1 MGGLSSEADGS
12 RSGSPSGSARR
23 SYDPLWDSTDIPSP
37 MFPTDRAPGMDLAAP
52 GVRSIPPC
60 VEGGPMATRTPVTPG
75 HRASGR
81 RRIHPAWV
89 VAAVAFVALLG
100 AAGFRAAPGVLMVPL
115 QDEFGWSRATLSLA
129 VGVNLVLF
137 GLTAPFAAALMDRF
151 GIRRV
156 TASALL
162 LIAAG
167 SGLTVFVQASWQLV
181 LLWGVMVGLGTG
193 SMALVFAATVA
204 QRWFVRRRGL
214 VTGILTAGSATG
226 QLVFLPVVAAVAQH
240 SGWRVA
246 SLVISAAA
254 LLVVP
259 LVILALRDYP
269 ADRGVTAYGAEDE
282 APDAPARPLEP
293 DQIPVAARSGAARLA
308 LVALREAART
318 RTFWALMAGFA
329 ICGATTNGLI
339 GTHFVPAAHDHGMG
353 ATTAAGLLAVVG
365 VFDIVGTIG
374 SGWLT
379 DRYDPRPL
387 LGFYYFFRGVGL
399 ALLPMLLSDSV
410 HPSVIAFVVI
420 YGLDWVATVPPTV
433 ALCREAFGASGTV
446 VFGWVFASHQ
456 IGAALAS
463 IAAGVTRDR
472 TGTYT
477 AAWFGAAALCVVAA
491 VISARVRKTEFE
503 TSKSLHPAARH

>member
-1 MGGLSSEADGS
+1 MTTTL
-12 RSGSPSGSARR
+12 
-23 SYDPLWDSTDIPSP
+23 
-37 MFPTDRAPGMDLAAP
+37 
-52 GVRSIPPC
+52 
-60 VEGGPMATRTPVTPG
+60 TPV
-75 HRASGR
+75 R
-81 RRIHPAWV
+81 RRVHPAWV
-89 VAAVAFVALLG
+89 VAGVAFVALLG

-115 QDEFGWSRATLSLA
+115 QDEFGWSRGTLSLA

-156 TASALL
+156 TTCALL
-162 LIAAG
+162 LIAVG

-181 LLWGVMVGLGTG
+181 LLWGVLVGLGTG

-226 QLVFLPVVAAVAQH
+226 QLVFLPVVAAAAEH

-246 SLVISAAA
+246 SLIIAAAA
-254 LLVVP
+254 LAVVP
-259 LVILALRDYP
+259 LVVLALRDHP
-269 ADRGVTAYGAEDE
+269 SDLGVTAYGAEE
-282 APDAPARPLEP
+282 PARREHGDHRGTAHALEP
-293 DQIPVAARSGAARLA
+293 DQIPVVAQPGAARLA
-308 LVALREAART
+308 LTALRDASRT

-379 DRYDPRPL
+379 DRYDPRLL
-387 LGFYYFFRGVGL
+387 LGFYYLFRGVGL
-399 ALLPMLLSDSV
+399 ALLPMLLSDAV
-410 HPSVIAFVVI
+410 QPSVVAFVVI

-433 ALCREAFGASGTV
+433 ALCRELFGASGTV

-456 IGAALAS
+456 IGAAVAS
-463 IAAGVTRDR
+463 VAAGVTRDR

-477 AAWFGAAALCVVAA
+477 AAWLGAALLCVVAA
-491 VISARVRKTEFE
+491 VISVRVRRGALATV
-503 TSKSLHPAARH
+503 